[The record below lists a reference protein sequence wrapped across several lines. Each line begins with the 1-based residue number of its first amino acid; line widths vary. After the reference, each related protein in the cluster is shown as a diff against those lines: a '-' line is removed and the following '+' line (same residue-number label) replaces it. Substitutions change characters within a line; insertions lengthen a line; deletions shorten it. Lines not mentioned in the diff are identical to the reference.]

1 MPSTSTFRIPKAEVT
16 GLYGALMKLYAKR
29 MLGGEFPD
37 NGYVYFHHKPVLKA
51 IMSFEGKVDKWDALD
66 QNLKSYAQLASAGV
80 IGCSWCLDFGYFMA
94 HNDGLDLAKVRE
106 VPRWRESDVFTP
118 LERDVLE
125 YAEAMSVTPLTVT
138 DEMVAQLIDAA
149 RRAGRRRADPDDRA
163 GEHAV
168 AVQLG
173 RRAAE
178 PGLLRRVR
186 AAAREARSLAFMST
200 ASDATDAF
208 VAHRNLLFTV
218 AYEMLGSAADAED
231 VLQETW
237 LRWADVDE
245 DEVRDP
251 RAYLVR
257 ITTRLS
263 LNRIRTLSRRR
274 ESYVGPWL
282 PEPLLT
288 SPDVAEDVELADS
301 VSTAMLLVLETLTP
315 TERAVFVLR
324 EVFDLPYDEIA
335 AAVDKTPAAVRQIA
349 HRARSHVEAR
359 RPREIVGSAER
370 DAVIERFM
378 AAVATGDLQS
388 LMDVLA
394 PDVVLITD
402 GGGVKQAAL
411 RPIHGADKV
420 LRLLAGVFARAP
432 GVPAVETTTVNGA
445 AGLRLLLDD
454 ELDTIATMRIDG
466 DKVTGLYFVRN
477 PHKLGRVDE
486 EVPLSR

>member
-1 MPSTSTFRIPKAEVT
+1 V
-16 GLYGALMKLYAKR
+16 
-29 MLGGEFPD
+29 
-37 NGYVYFHHKPVLKA
+37 
-51 IMSFEGKVDKWDALD
+51 
-66 QNLKSYAQLASAGV
+66 
-80 IGCSWCLDFGYFMA
+80 
-94 HNDGLDLAKVRE
+94 
-106 VPRWRESDVFTP
+106 
-118 LERDVLE
+118 
-125 YAEAMSVTPLTVT
+125 
-138 DEMVAQLIDAA
+138 
-149 RRAGRRRADPDDRA
+149 
-163 GEHAV
+163 
-168 AVQLG
+168 
-173 RRAAE
+173 
-178 PGLLRRVR
+178 
-186 AAAREARSLAFMST
+186 T

-208 VAHRNLLFTV
+208 VDHRNLLFTV

-237 LRWADVDE
+237 LRWADVDVST
-245 DEVRDP
+245 VRDH

-263 LNRIRTLSRRR
+263 LNRIRALSRRR

-324 EVFDLPYDEIA
+324 EVFDLSYVEIA
-335 AAVDKTPAAVRQIA
+335 AAVEKTPAAVRQIA

-359 RPREIVGSAER
+359 RPREVVGSAER
-370 DAVIERFM
+370 AAVIERFL
-378 AAVATGDLQS
+378 AAVSTGDLQS

-411 RPIHGADKV
+411 RPIQGVEKV
-420 LRLLAGVFARAP
+420 LRFLIGVTPADADNRAEP
-432 GVPAVETTTVNGA
+432 VMVNGSV
-445 AGLRLLLDD
+445 GLCLVTDGV
-454 ELDTIATMRIDG
+454 LDTIATMRIDNG
-466 DKVTGLYFVRN
+466 LVTGLYFVRN
-477 PHKLGRVDE
+477 PHKLNRVAE